1 MNIEAAMLDSDG
13 RHEEAQ
19 RLFRKILEF
28 EPESGLVWFNLGLSL
43 DTAHKVVEAID
54 AYEKSIQ
61 FSDNER
67 TRALLCLSH
76 IYNGAQRGTCSKCDV
91 FYAENPQYLDKEQAF
106 GFWKRAVVSD
116 DGRESSAFRTILGMS
131 FGFPRGEVLEFL
143 EEVSAREPDS
153 PRSRRTQQIIR
164 KVRTRGE

>member
-76 IYNGAQRGTCSKCDV
+76 IYNGAQRGTCSKCDA
-91 FYAENPQYLDKEQAF
+91 FYAAHPEYLDKEQAF
-106 GFWKRAVVSD
+106 GFWKRAIVFYV
-116 DGRESSAFRTILGMS
+116 
-131 FGFPRGEVLEFL
+131 
-143 EEVSAREPDS
+143 
-153 PRSRRTQQIIR
+153 
-164 KVRTRGE
+164 VRTGFRPWKEINTLSLTEIMLRRWKPA